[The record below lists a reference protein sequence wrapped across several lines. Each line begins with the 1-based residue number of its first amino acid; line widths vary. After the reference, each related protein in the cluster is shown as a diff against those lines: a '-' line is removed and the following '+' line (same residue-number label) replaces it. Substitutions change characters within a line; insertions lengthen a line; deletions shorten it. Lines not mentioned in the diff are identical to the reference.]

1 MTQVFVFLA
10 LMIVFF
16 CFVLGLI
23 GLCYFFVALF
33 FAVQAVPNIEKILE
47 EIRDLLLKGEKAM
60 PIFVCEKCGNI
71 DNSATGHYWGKERFK
86 FKDAP
91 DCDGKALCCEC
102 VPEFFD
108 DGSKTGYNG
117 KWHNKFPKE
126 KYDSV
131 KHKDW
136 EFMNNPEGFK
146 K

>member
-1 MTQVFVFLA
+1 
-10 LMIVFF
+10 
-16 CFVLGLI
+16 
-23 GLCYFFVALF
+23 
-33 FAVQAVPNIEKILE
+33 
-47 EIRDLLLKGEKAM
+47 M

-71 DNSATGHYWGKERFK
+71 DNSATGYYWARGRFK

-126 KYDSV
+126 KYDPV

-146 K
+146 KQ

>member
-1 MTQVFVFLA
+1 
-10 LMIVFF
+10 
-16 CFVLGLI
+16 
-23 GLCYFFVALF
+23 
-33 FAVQAVPNIEKILE
+33 
-47 EIRDLLLKGEKAM
+47 M

-71 DNSATGHYWGKERFK
+71 DNTATGHYWGKERFK

-126 KYDSV
+126 KYDPV

-136 EFMNNPEGFK
+136 TFMNNPEGFK
-146 K
+146 KQ